1 MSPRGRPAGGQK
13 KRAAVAPAIAEERE
27 FEVASPGE
35 RLDKIIAARFP
46 EFSRARVQQLIA
58 QGLVELDGSAAS
70 SADRPAAGAQ
80 VRLRIPQARP
90 ARLDAV
96 KLDLPVLYEDAAL
109 LVIDKPAGLAVHP
122 GAGGEG
128 ETVVHGLLYQV
139 SDLRGVGGELR
150 PGIVHRLDKDTSG
163 CLVVAKTEPALRA
176 LQAQFKARTVEKR
189 YRALVH
195 GAPPDQGELDS
206 LIARHPT
213 DRKRF
218 SSKVREGRRA
228 VTRFTVLGRAG
239 TQAAWVDVE
248 LLTGRT
254 HQIRAH
260 FADQG
265 WPLFCDRLYG
275 GMRREGPSAPEPVRD
290 AAAALGRQG
299 LHAFRLAFAH
309 PLTGAAVRCEAPV
322 PADLRAALQALALKV

>member
-1 MSPRGRPAGGQK
+1 MSPRGRPTRRQRERAQK
-13 KRAAVAPAIAEERE
+13 PAAIAEERS
-27 FEVASPGE
+27 FQVAQGGE
-35 RLDKIIAARFP
+35 RLDKLIAAQWP
-46 EFSRARVQQLIA
+46 EFSRARVQQLIR
-58 QGLVELDGSAAS
+58 QGLAEIDGRPAS
-70 SADRPAAGAQ
+70 SADRPPAGAR
-80 VRLRIPQARP
+80 VRLRIPEVRAP
-90 ARLDAV
+90 RLDPV
-96 KLDLPVLYEDAAL
+96 RLDLPVLYEDADL
-109 LVIDKPAGLAVHP
+109 VVIDKPAGLAVHP

-128 ETVVHGLLYQV
+128 ETVVHGLLHQIG
-139 SDLRGVGGELR
+139 DLRGVGGELR

-176 LQAQFKARTVEKR
+176 LQAQFKARSVEKR

-195 GAPPDQGELDS
+195 GSPPDSGELDT

-218 SSKVREGRRA
+218 STRAREGRRA
-228 VTRFTVLGRAG
+228 LTRFTVLSRSPA
-239 TQAAWVDVE
+239 AAWLDVE

-275 GMRREGPSAPEPVRD
+275 GTRREGPSAPAEVRQ

-299 LHAFRLAFAH
+299 LHAFRLSFSH
-309 PLTGAAVRCEAPV
+309 PSTGAPVTCEAPI
-322 PADLRAALQALALKV
+322 PPDLSAALKLLGL